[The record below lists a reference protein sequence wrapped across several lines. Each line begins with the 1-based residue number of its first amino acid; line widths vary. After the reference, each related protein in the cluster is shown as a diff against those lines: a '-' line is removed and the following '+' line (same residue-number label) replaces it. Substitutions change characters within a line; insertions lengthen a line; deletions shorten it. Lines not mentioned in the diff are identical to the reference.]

1 MSSHAPARS
10 GRVLLSVVLCAVCLA
25 AGGAAGYFLRRLD
38 KTVPRAAQPPP
49 DSEARSLSAQG
60 QIQPEDGVIAI
71 YGPPGDR
78 ILKFAEPLHPG
89 QTVKPRAPLVI
100 LESQKARQK
109 ELALAS
115 TQLNQARQQQ
125 QAIRN
130 AADAK
135 LEELETET
143 RELDNRKKEDLA
155 VDDTRIQVLRAQADE
170 ARTQLGRLEGLS
182 AERVSPTEREQAHLA
197 VEVAQGQFEAAQ
209 AARTKILNTYRRQS
223 ELAQVKKKG
232 ILAERD
238 QALQQVPVDA
248 AEQTQRLAQLRFD
261 ECTLKVPDEVGT
273 STVLRVLGHAGEVT
287 GTQPILELAA
297 GNPIVVVAEV
307 YEDDLD
313 RLYSGLKKPG
323 GVSATVQALA
333 LEGSRTNPLTG
344 HVVPEHVARLVA
356 HNQLLSLNPR
366 ADQDRRVVQV
376 RVLLD
381 PESAERARKFIGL
394 QVNVL
399 LKP

>member
-1 MSSHAPARS
+1 MLSM
-10 GRVLLSVVLCAVCLA
+10 LLCGACLA
-25 AGGAAGYFLRRLD
+25 AGGTAGYSWRRLESAA
-38 KTVPRAAQPPP
+38 PRTAQPPP
-49 DSEARSLSAQG
+49 DPEARSLGALG
-60 QIQPEDGVIAI
+60 QIEPEGGVIAI

-89 QTVKPRAPLVI
+89 QTVKARAPLVI

-109 ELALAS
+109 ELALAE
-115 TQLNQARQQQ
+115 TQLNQAQQQQ
-125 QAIRN
+125 QAIRK

-135 LEELETET
+135 LEELDTET
-143 RELDNRKKEDLA
+143 KELDNRKKEDLA
-155 VDDTRIQVLRAQADE
+155 VQDARMKVLRAQAEE

-182 AERVSPTEREQAHLA
+182 EQRVSPTELEQARLA
-197 VEVAQGQFEAAQ
+197 VDVAWGQLEAAE
-209 AARTKILNTYRRQS
+209 AARTQILNTYRRQS
-223 ELAQVKKKG
+223 ELAQVKRKG
-232 ILAERD
+232 VLAERD
-238 QALQQVPVDA
+238 QALQQVPVEA
-248 AEQTQRLAQLRFD
+248 ANQTQRLAQLRFD
-261 ECTLKVPDEVGT
+261 ECTLKVPEEVGT
-273 STVLRVLGHAGEVT
+273 GTVLRVLGHAGEVT

-297 GNPIVVVAEV
+297 GDAIIVLAEV

-313 RLYSGLKKPG
+313 KLYNGLKKAAVP
-323 GVSATVQALA
+323 ATVQARA
-333 LEGSRTNPLTG
+333 LEGSRTKPLTG
-344 HVVPEHVARLVA
+344 HVVPDHVARLVV

>member
-1 MSSHAPARS
+1 LA
-10 GRVLLSVVLCAVCLA
+10 LVLCAASLA
-25 AGGAAGYFLRRLD
+25 AGGTAGYSLHRLEGPA
-38 KTVPRAAQPPP
+38 KGTAQPPP
-49 DSEARSLSAQG
+49 DTEARSLSALG
-60 QIQPEDGVIAI
+60 QVQPEGGVIAF

-78 ILKFAEPLHPG
+78 ILKFAESLHPG
-89 QTVKPRAPLVI
+89 QAVKAGAPLVI
-100 LESQKARQK
+100 LESQKAHQK
-109 ELALAS
+109 ELALAE
-115 TQLNQARQQQ
+115 TQLNQARQQRE
-125 QAIRN
+125 AIRK

-143 RELDNRKKEDLA
+143 NELGNRKKEDLDVQDA
-155 VDDTRIQVLRAQADE
+155 RIKVLGAQADE

-182 AERVSPTEREQAHLA
+182 TQRVSPTEMEQARLA
-197 VEVAQGQFEAAQ
+197 LEVARGQLEAAQ
-209 AARTKILNTYRRQS
+209 AVRTQTLNTYRRQS
-223 ELAQVKKKG
+223 DLARVKKKG
-232 ILAERD
+232 LLAERD
-238 QALQQVPVDA
+238 QALQQVPVEA
-248 AEQTQRLAQLRFD
+248 AEQSRRLAQMRFD
-261 ECTLKVPDEVGT
+261 ECTLKVPDEVAT
-273 STVLRVLGHAGEVT
+273 ATVLRVPGRAGQVT

-297 GNPIVVVAEV
+297 GDPVVVVAEV

-313 RLYSGLKKPG
+313 KLYNGLKKPE
-323 GVSATVQALA
+323 GVSAAVQARA

-344 HVVPEHVARLVA
+344 HVESDQVARLVA

>member
-1 MSSHAPARS
+1 
-10 GRVLLSVVLCAVCLA
+10 
-25 AGGAAGYFLRRLD
+25 
-38 KTVPRAAQPPP
+38 
-49 DSEARSLSAQG
+49 
-60 QIQPEDGVIAI
+60 VIAI

-78 ILKFAEPLHPG
+78 ILKFVEPLHPG
-89 QTVKPRAPLVI
+89 KTVKARAPLVI

-109 ELALAS
+109 ELALAE

-125 QAIRN
+125 EAIRK

-135 LEELETET
+135 LEELETGT
-143 RELDNRKKEDLA
+143 SQLDNRQKEDLA
-155 VDDTRIQVLRAQADE
+155 VQDARLQVLRAQADE

-182 AERVSPTEREQAHLA
+182 GQRVSPTQMEQARLA
-197 VEVAQGQFEAAQ
+197 VDVARGQLEAAQ
-209 AARTKILNTYRRQS
+209 AARTETQNSYRRQS
-223 ELAQVKKKG
+223 ELAQVKRKV

-238 QALQQVPVDA
+238 QALQQVPVEA
-248 AEQTQRLAQLRFD
+248 AEQTQRLAQLRLD
-261 ECTLKVPDEVGT
+261 ECTLKVPEEVVTG
-273 STVLRVLGHAGEVT
+273 TVLRVPGHAGEVT

-297 GNPIVVVAEV
+297 GDAIVVVAEV

-313 RLYSGLKKPG
+313 KLYNGLKKPG
-323 GVSATVQALA
+323 SVPATVQARA

-344 HVVPEHVARLVA
+344 HVEPDQVARLVV

-381 PESAERARKFIGL
+381 PEAAERAQKFIGL

>member
-1 MSSHAPARS
+1 MLS
-10 GRVLLSVVLCAVCLA
+10 LLLCAVCLA
-25 AGGAAGYFLRRLD
+25 AGGTAGYYLRRLES
-38 KTVPRAAQPPP
+38 TATRTAQPPP
-49 DSEARSLSAQG
+49 DPEARSLSALG
-60 QIQPEDGVIAI
+60 QIQPAGGVIAI

-78 ILKFAEPLHPG
+78 ILKLAEPLHPG
-89 QTVKPRAPLVI
+89 QKVKARTPLVI

-109 ELALAS
+109 ELALAE

-125 QAIRN
+125 QAIRK
-130 AADAK
+130 AADTK

-143 RELDNRKKEDLA
+143 RELDNRKKEELA
-155 VDDTRIQVLRAQADE
+155 VQDARIQVLRAQADE
-170 ARTQLGRLEGLS
+170 ASIQLDRLEGLT
-182 AERVSPTEREQAHLA
+182 EQHVSSTQKEQARLA
-197 VEVAQGQFEAAQ
+197 VDVSRGQLEAAQ
-209 AARTKILNTYRRQS
+209 AARTQIQNTYRRQS
-223 ELAQVKKKG
+223 DLARVKKKE

-238 QALQQVPVDA
+238 QALQQVPVEA
-248 AEQTQRLAQLRFD
+248 AEQTERLSHLRLD
-261 ECTLKVPDEVGT
+261 ECTLKVPEDVVVG
-273 STVLRVLGHAGEVT
+273 TVLRVPGHAGEVT

-297 GNPIVVVAEV
+297 GDSIVVVAEV

-313 RLYSGLKKPG
+313 KLYSGLKKPA
-323 GVSATVQALA
+323 GVPAAVQARA

-344 HVVPEHVARLVA
+344 HVEPDQVAQLVV
-356 HNQLLSLNPR
+356 HNQMLSLNPR

-394 QVNVL
+394 QVNVM

>member
-1 MSSHAPARS
+1 MLS
-10 GRVLLSVVLCAVCLA
+10 LLLCGASLA
-25 AGGAAGYFLRRLD
+25 AGGAAVYSLHRLD
-38 KTVPRAAQPPP
+38 STATRTAQPPA
-49 DSEARSLSAQG
+49 DTDARSLSALG
-60 QIQPEDGVIAI
+60 QVQPAGGVIAI

-89 QTVKPRAPLVI
+89 QTVKAGAPLVI

-109 ELALAS
+109 ALALAEA
-115 TQLNQARQQQ
+115 QLNQARQQR

-135 LEELETET
+135 LEEWETET
-143 RELDNRKKEDLA
+143 SELDNRKKEDLA
-155 VDDTRIQVLRAQADE
+155 VQDARIRVLRAQAAE

-182 AERVSPTEREQAHLA
+182 GQRVSPTEVEQARLA
-197 VEVAQGQFEAAQ
+197 ADVARGQLEAAQ
-209 AARTKILNTYRRQS
+209 AVRTQTENTYRRQS
-223 ELAQVKKKG
+223 KLAQVKKKG

-238 QALQQVPVDA
+238 QALQQVPVEA
-248 AEQTQRLAQLRFD
+248 AEQSQRLAQLRLD
-261 ECTLKVPDEVGT
+261 ECTLKVPEKVV
-273 STVLRVLGHAGEVT
+273 SATVLRVPGHAGEVT
-287 GTQPILELAA
+287 GTQPIVELAA
-297 GNPIVVVAEV
+297 DEAIVVVAEV
-307 YEDDLD
+307 YESDLD
-313 RLYSGLKKPG
+313 RLYNGLKKPG
-323 GVSATVQALA
+323 GVSAALQARA

-344 HVVPEHVARLVA
+344 HVEPDQVARLVI

-381 PESAERARKFIGL
+381 SESAERARKFIGL
-394 QVNVL
+394 QVDVL

>member
-1 MSSHAPARS
+1 VTSHAPARS
-10 GRVLLSVVLCAVCLA
+10 GRVLLSFLLCAASLA
-25 AGGAAGYFLRRLD
+25 AGGAAVHSLHQLKSTATG
-38 KTVPRAAQPPP
+38 TAQPPDP
-49 DSEARSLSAQG
+49 DARSLSALG
-60 QIQPEDGVIAI
+60 EIQPAGGVIAI

-89 QTVKPRAPLVI
+89 QAVKAGAPLVI

-109 ELALAS
+109 ELALAE
-115 TQLNQARQQQ
+115 TQLNQARQQR
-125 QAIRN
+125 QAIGK

-155 VDDTRIQVLRAQADE
+155 VQDARIQALRAQVKEARIQV
-170 ARTQLGRLEGLS
+170 GRLEGLS
-182 AERVSPTEREQAHLA
+182 KERVSPAEMEKARLA
-197 VEVAQGQFEAAQ
+197 GDVARSQLEAALGV
-209 AARTKILNTYRRQS
+209 RTQTLNTYRRQS
-223 ELAQVKKKG
+223 ELAQVKKKV

-238 QALQQVPVDA
+238 QALQQVPVEA
-248 AEQTQRLAQLRFD
+248 AEQTQRLAHLRLD
-261 ECTLKVPDEVGT
+261 ECTLKVPENVAT
-273 STVLRVLGHAGEVT
+273 ATVLRVPGHAGQVT
-287 GTQPILELAA
+287 GTQSILELAA
-297 GNPIVVVAEV
+297 GDSIVVVAEV
-307 YEDDLD
+307 YESDLD
-313 RLYSGLKKPG
+313 KIYNGLKKAG
-323 GVSATVQALA
+323 GVPASVQSRA

-344 HVVPEHVARLVA
+344 HVEPDQVARLVV
-356 HNQLLSLNPR
+356 HNQLLSLSPR

-394 QVNVL
+394 QVDVL

>member
-1 MSSHAPARS
+1 
-10 GRVLLSVVLCAVCLA
+10 LLCGALLA
-25 AGGAAGYFLRRLD
+25 AGGAAGYSLHRLD
-38 KTVPRAAQPPP
+38 NKATGTAQPPP
-49 DSEARSLSAQG
+49 DSDARSLSALG
-60 QIQPEDGVIAI
+60 QVQPADGVIAI

-78 ILKFAEPLHPG
+78 ILKFAAPLHPG
-89 QTVKPRAPLVI
+89 QTVKAGEPLVI

-109 ELALAS
+109 ELALAE

-125 QAIRN
+125 QAIRK

-155 VDDTRIQVLRAQADE
+155 VQDARIQVLQAQTDE
-170 ARTQLGRLEGLS
+170 ARIQLGRLEGLS
-182 AERVSPTEREQAHLA
+182 RERVSPTEMEQARLA
-197 VEVAQGQFEAAQ
+197 LDVARGQLEGAQ
-209 AARTKILNTYRRQS
+209 AVRTQTQNTYRRQS
-223 ELAQVKKKG
+223 DLAQVKKKV

-238 QALQQVPVDA
+238 QALQQVPAEA
-248 AEQTQRLAQLRFD
+248 AEQSQRLAQLRFD
-261 ECTLKVPDEVGT
+261 ESTLKVPDEVVT
-273 STVLRVLGHAGEVT
+273 ATVIRVPGHAGEET

-297 GNPIVVVAEV
+297 GDSIVVVAEV
-307 YEDDLD
+307 YESDLD
-313 RLYSGLKKPG
+313 RLYNGLKKPG
-323 GVSATVQALA
+323 GVPAAVQARA

-344 HVVPEHVARLVA
+344 HVEPDQVARQVV

-366 ADQDRRVVQV
+366 MDQDRRVVPV

-394 QVNVL
+394 QVDVL

>member
-1 MSSHAPARS
+1 
-10 GRVLLSVVLCAVCLA
+10 
-25 AGGAAGYFLRRLD
+25 
-38 KTVPRAAQPPP
+38 
-49 DSEARSLSAQG
+49 
-60 QIQPEDGVIAI
+60 
-71 YGPPGDR
+71 
-78 ILKFAEPLHPG
+78 
-89 QTVKPRAPLVI
+89 VKARAPLVI

-109 ELALAS
+109 ELALAE
-115 TQLNQARQQQ
+115 TQSNQARQQQ
-125 QAIRN
+125 QAIRK

-135 LEELETET
+135 LEELDTET

-155 VDDTRIQVLRAQADE
+155 VQDARMKVLRAQAEE

-182 AERVSPTEREQAHLA
+182 GQRVPPTELEQARLA
-197 VEVAQGQFEAAQ
+197 VDVARGQLEAAE
-209 AARTKILNTYRRQS
+209 AARTQILNTYRRQS
-223 ELAQVKKKG
+223 ELAQVKRKG

-238 QALQQVPVDA
+238 QALQQVPVEA

-261 ECTLKVPDEVGT
+261 ECTLKVPEEIGT
-273 STVLRVLGHAGEVT
+273 GTVLRVPGHAGEVT

-297 GNPIVVVAEV
+297 GDAIVVAAEV

-313 RLYSGLKKPG
+313 KLYTGLKKPG
-323 GVSATVQALA
+323 TVPATVQARA
-333 LEGSRTNPLTG
+333 LEGSRTKPLTG
-344 HVVPEHVARLVA
+344 HVVPDHVARLVV

>member
-1 MSSHAPARS
+1 MFS
-10 GRVLLSVVLCAVCLA
+10 LLLCGACLA
-25 AGGAAGYFLRRLD
+25 AGGTAGYSLHRLES
-38 KTVPRAAQPPP
+38 TPPRAVQPPP
-49 DSEARSLSAQG
+49 DPEGRSLSALG
-60 QIQPEDGVIAI
+60 EIQPEGGVIAI

-89 QTVKPRAPLVI
+89 KTVKARTPLII

-109 ELALAS
+109 ELALAE

-125 QAIRN
+125 QAIRK

-135 LEELETET
+135 LDELETET
-143 RELDNRKKEDLA
+143 RELDNRKKDDLA
-155 VDDTRIQVLRAQADE
+155 VQDARIRVLRAQADE
-170 ARTQLGRLEGLS
+170 ARTQLGRLDGLS
-182 AERVSPTEREQAHLA
+182 GQRVSPTELEQAHLA
-197 VEVAQGQFEAAQ
+197 VEVASGQLEAAQ
-209 AARTKILNTYRRQS
+209 AARTQTENTYRRQS
-223 ELAQVKKKG
+223 ELAQVKKKV
-232 ILAERD
+232 IFAERD
-238 QALQQVPVDA
+238 QALQQVPVEA

-261 ECTLKVPDEVGT
+261 ECTLKVPEEVVT
-273 STVLRVLGHAGEVT
+273 ATVLHVSGHAGEVT

-297 GNPIVVVAEV
+297 GVPIIVVAEV

-313 RLYSGLKKPG
+313 KLYNGLKKAE
-323 GVSATVQALA
+323 GVPAVVQARA
-333 LEGSRTNPLTG
+333 LEGSRANPLTG
-344 HVVPEHVARLVA
+344 HVDRDEVARLVA

-381 PESAERARKFIGL
+381 PESAERARHFIGL

>member
-1 MSSHAPARS
+1 MTSHALARS
-10 GRVLLSVVLCAVCLA
+10 GRVIFPVLLCGASLA
-25 AGGAAGYFLRRLD
+25 AGGGAGYSLHRLES
-38 KTVPRAAQPPP
+38 KATTTAQPPP
-49 DSEARSLSAQG
+49 DPEARALSALG
-60 QIQPEDGVIAI
+60 QIQPVDGVIAI

-89 QTVKPRAPLVI
+89 KTVKAGVPLVI

-109 ELALAS
+109 ELALAE

-125 QAIRN
+125 QAIRK
-130 AADAK
+130 AADTK

-143 RELDNRKKEDLA
+143 RELDNRKKEELA
-155 VDDTRIQVLRAQADE
+155 VQDARIKVLRAQAE
-170 ARTQLGRLEGLS
+170 ESRTQLGRLEGLS
-182 AERVSPTEREQAHLA
+182 GQRVSPTQMEQARLA
-197 VEVAQGQFEAAQ
+197 VDVARGQLEAAE
-209 AARTKILNTYRRQS
+209 AARTQIQNTFRRQS
-223 ELAQVKKKG
+223 ELAHVKKKG

-238 QALQQVPVDA
+238 QALQQVPVEA

-261 ECTLKVPDEVGT
+261 ECTLKVPEEVVTG
-273 STVLRVLGHAGEVT
+273 TVLRVPGHAGEVT

-297 GNPIVVVAEV
+297 GDAMVVVAEV

-313 RLYSGLKKPG
+313 KLYNGLKKPG
-323 GVSATVQALA
+323 KVPATVQARA

-344 HVVPEHVARLVA
+344 HVEPDHVARLVV

-366 ADQDRRVVQV
+366 ADQDRRVIQV

-381 PESAERARKFIGL
+381 SASAERARKFIGL
-394 QVNVL
+394 QVDVL

>member
-1 MSSHAPARS
+1 VLA
-10 GRVLLSVVLCAVCLA
+10 VLLCAASLA
-25 AGGAAGYFLRRLD
+25 AGGAAGYSLHRLD
-38 KTVPRAAQPPP
+38 NTATRTVQPPP
-49 DSEARSLSAQG
+49 DPEARSLSALG
-60 QIQPEDGVIAI
+60 QVQPADGVITI

-89 QTVKPRAPLVI
+89 QTVKAGTPLVI
-100 LESQKARQK
+100 LASQKAHQK
-109 ELALAS
+109 ELALAE

-125 QAIRN
+125 EAIRK

-143 RELDNRKKEDLA
+143 NELDNRKKEDLA
-155 VDDTRIQVLRAQADE
+155 IQDARIQVLRAQEGE
-170 ARTQLGRLEGLS
+170 ARNQLRRLEGLS
-182 AERVSPTEREQAHLA
+182 GQRVPPTEMDQARLA
-197 VEVAQGQFEAAQ
+197 VDVAKGQLEGAQ
-209 AARTKILNTYRRQS
+209 ATRTETLNTYRRQS
-223 ELAQVKKKG
+223 DLAKVKKKV

-238 QALQQVPVDA
+238 QALQQVPVEA
-248 AEQTQRLAQLRFD
+248 AEQSQRLAQLRLD

-273 STVLRVLGHAGEVT
+273 GTVLRVPGHAGEVT

-297 GNPIVVVAEV
+297 GEPIVVVAEV

-313 RLYSGLKKPG
+313 RLYNGLKKPE
-323 GVSATVQALA
+323 GVSATVQARA
-333 LEGSRTNPLTG
+333 LEGSRTKPLTG
-344 HVVPEHVARLVA
+344 HVEPDQIARLVV

-366 ADQDRRVVQV
+366 ADHDQRVVQV

-381 PESAERARKFIGL
+381 PESAERARKIIGL

>member
-1 MSSHAPARS
+1 MFS
-10 GRVLLSVVLCAVCLA
+10 VLLCGASLA
-25 AGGAAGYFLRRLD
+25 AGGAAGYSLHRLE
-38 KTVPRAAQPPP
+38 KPATGTAQPPP
-49 DSEARSLSAQG
+49 DPDARSLSALG
-60 QIQPEDGVIAI
+60 EVQPEGGVIAI

-78 ILKFAEPLHPG
+78 ILKFALPLHPG
-89 QTVKPRAPLVI
+89 QTVKAGAPLVI

-109 ELALAS
+109 EVALAE

-125 QAIRN
+125 QAIRK

-143 RELDNRKKEDLA
+143 NELDNRKKDDLA
-155 VDDTRIQVLRAQADE
+155 VQDARIQVLQAQADQ
-170 ARTQLGRLEGLS
+170 ARTQFGRLEGLS
-182 AERVSPTEREQAHLA
+182 GQRVSPTELDQARLA
-197 VEVAQGQFEAAQ
+197 VDVARGQLEAAQ
-209 AARTKILNTYRRQS
+209 AARTQIQNTYRRQS
-223 ELAQVKKKG
+223 DLAKVKKKA
-232 ILAERD
+232 ILTERD
-238 QALQQVPVDA
+238 QALQQVPVEA
-248 AEQTQRLAQLRFD
+248 AEQSQRLAQLRLD
-261 ECTLKVPDEVGT
+261 ECTLKVPEEVVTG
-273 STVLRVLGHAGEVT
+273 TVLRVPGHAGQVT

-297 GNPIVVVAEV
+297 GDPIVVVAEV
-307 YEDDLD
+307 YESDLD
-313 RLYSGLKKPG
+313 TLHNGLKKPG
-323 GVSATVQALA
+323 GVPATIQARA

-344 HVVPEHVARLVA
+344 HVQPDQVARLVV

>member
-1 MSSHAPARS
+1 MSPDALTRS
-10 GRVLLSVVLCAVCLA
+10 GGVLFSVVLCGASLVG
-25 AGGAAGYFLRRLD
+25 GGAAGYYLHRLESSP
-38 KTVPRAAQPPP
+38 TRTPQPTP
-49 DSEARSLSAQG
+49 DTDARSLSALG
-60 QIQPEDGVIAI
+60 QVQPAGGVIAI

-89 QTVKPRAPLVI
+89 KAVKSGAPLVI
-100 LESQKARQK
+100 LESLKARQK
-109 ELALAS
+109 ELALGE
-115 TQLNQARQQQ
+115 TQLNQARQQRE
-125 QAIRN
+125 AIRK
-130 AADAK
+130 AANAK

-143 RELDNRKKEDLA
+143 SELDNRKKEDLA
-155 VDDTRIQVLRAQADE
+155 VQDARIQVLRAQADQ

-182 AERVSPTEREQAHLA
+182 GQRVSPTEMDQARLA
-197 VEVAQGQFEAAQ
+197 VEVARGQLEAAQ
-209 AARTKILNTYRRQS
+209 AVRTQTQNTYRRQS

-238 QALQQVPVDA
+238 QALQQVPVEA
-248 AEQTQRLAQLRFD
+248 AEQSQRLTQLRLD
-261 ECTLKVPDEVGT
+261 ECTLKVPEEVVT
-273 STVLRVLGHAGEVT
+273 ATVLRVPGHAGDVT
-287 GTQPILELAA
+287 GVQPILELAA
-297 GNPIVVVAEV
+297 GEPIVVMAEV
-307 YEDDLD
+307 YESDLD
-313 RLYSGLKKPG
+313 RLYNGMKKPG
-323 GVSATVQALA
+323 GVSAAVQAAA

-344 HVVPEHVARLVA
+344 HVEPDQVARVVV

-381 PESAERARKFIGL
+381 PESADRARKFIGL

>member
-1 MSSHAPARS
+1 
-10 GRVLLSVVLCAVCLA
+10 VLCGASLA
-25 AGGAAGYFLRRLD
+25 GGGAAGYSLHRLESSP
-38 KTVPRAAQPPP
+38 TRTAQPPP
-49 DSEARSLSAQG
+49 DTDSRSISALG
-60 QIQPEDGVIAI
+60 QVQPAGGVIAF

-89 QTVKPRAPLVI
+89 KAVKAGAPLVI

-109 ELALAS
+109 ELALAE
-115 TQLNQARQQQ
+115 TQLNQARQQRE
-125 QAIRN
+125 AIRK
-130 AADAK
+130 AAETK
-135 LEELETET
+135 LEEWETET

-155 VDDTRIQVLRAQADE
+155 VQDARIQVLRAQTDQ
-170 ARTQLGRLEGLS
+170 ARTQLGRLDGLPGQ
-182 AERVSPTEREQAHLA
+182 RVSPTEMEQARLA
-197 VEVAQGQFEAAQ
+197 VEVARGQLEAAQ
-209 AARTKILNTYRRQS
+209 AVRTQTENTYRRQS

-238 QALQQVPVDA
+238 QALQQVPVEA
-248 AEQTQRLAQLRFD
+248 AEQTQRLAQMRFD
-261 ECTLKVPDEVGT
+261 ECTLKVPEEIAT
-273 STVLRVLGHAGEVT
+273 ATVLRVPGHAGDVT

-297 GNPIVVVAEV
+297 GEPIVVMAEV
-307 YEDDLD
+307 YESDLD
-313 RLYSGLKKPG
+313 RLYNGMKKPG
-323 GVSATVQALA
+323 GVSAAVQAGA
-333 LEGSRTNPLTG
+333 LEGSRTKPLTG
-344 HVVPEHVARLVA
+344 HVEPDQVARVVV

-381 PESAERARKFIGL
+381 PESADRARKFIGL

>member
-1 MSSHAPARS
+1 
-10 GRVLLSVVLCAVCLA
+10 LLCGACLA
-25 AGGAAGYFLRRLD
+25 AGGGAGYTLHRFENSPT
-38 KTVPRAAQPPP
+38 KSAQPPP
-49 DSEARSLSAQG
+49 DPEARSLSALG
-60 QIQPEDGVIAI
+60 EIQPADGVIAI

-78 ILKFAEPLHPG
+78 ILKFAVPLHPG
-89 QTVKPRAPLVI
+89 KAVKARAPLVI

-109 ELALAS
+109 ELALAD
-115 TQLNQARQQQ
+115 TQLNQARLQQ
-125 QAIRN
+125 QAIRK

-143 RELDNRKKEDLA
+143 RELDNRKNEELA
-155 VDDTRIQVLRAQADE
+155 VQDARIKVLRAQSEE
-170 ARTQLGRLEGLS
+170 ARTQHGRVEGLS
-182 AERVSPTEREQAHLA
+182 GQRVSPTELEQARLA
-197 VEVAQGQFEAAQ
+197 VDVARGQLEGAE
-209 AARTKILNTYRRQS
+209 AARTQILNTFRRQS

-232 ILAERD
+232 IIAERD
-238 QALQQVPVDA
+238 QALQQVPVEA
-248 AEQTQRLAQLRFD
+248 AEQTQRLTQLRFD
-261 ECTLKVPDEVGT
+261 ECTLKVPEEVVTGT
-273 STVLRVLGHAGEVT
+273 ILRVPGHAGEVT

-297 GNPIVVVAEV
+297 GDAIVVAAEV

-313 RLYSGLKKPG
+313 KLYNGLKKQG
-323 GVSATVQALA
+323 GVSATVQARA
-333 LEGSRTNPLTG
+333 LEGSRTKPLTG
-344 HVVPEHVARLVA
+344 HVVPDHIARLVV

-366 ADQDRRVVQV
+366 ADQDRRVVQA